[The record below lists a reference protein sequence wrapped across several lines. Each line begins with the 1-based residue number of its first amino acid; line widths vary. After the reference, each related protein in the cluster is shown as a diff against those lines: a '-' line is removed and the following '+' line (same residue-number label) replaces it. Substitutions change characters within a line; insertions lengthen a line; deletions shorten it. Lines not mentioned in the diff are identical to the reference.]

1 MGRAKNRPEGMMA
14 AEPPEPEGRAP
25 LAQARMPA
33 VYARPV
39 STCPRCGRPFRAESR
54 TRVECPFC
62 GYRLLG
68 GL

>member
-1 MGRAKNRPEGMMA
+1 MGSGRDRDEGITA

-33 VYARPV
+33 DCRPI
-39 STCPRCGRPFRAESR
+39 STCPRCGRRFRAESR

>member
-1 MGRAKNRPEGMMA
+1 MGRGDNRAEEMMKA
-14 AEPPEPEGRAP
+14 VPPGRQGLGAM
-25 LAQARMPA
+25 AQARMPA
-33 VYARPV
+33 RVRPV
-39 STCPRCGRPFRAESR
+39 STCPRCGKRFRAESR